1 MSNPRNADHPIE
13 PIFLNRWSPRSF
25 DASSMPEADLFSI
38 LEAARWAQSCY
49 NIQPWRFLYT
59 RRGDAHWDRFVSFL
73 DEFNR
78 SWAQH
83 ASGLIIVLSDRVM
96 PGDGDKRPDKPSHYH
111 SFDAGA
117 AATHMA
123 LQAAALDYNA
133 HTMAG
138 ILFDDIKEQLRIPER
153 FKIEVAVAIGRRGEK
168 EALPDFLQEVETPS
182 PRKPLSEIA
191 FPGAFPAEAV
201 PDSQAA

>member
-13 PIFLNRWSPRSF
+13 PIFLNRWSPRSY
-25 DASSMPEADLFSI
+25 DASEMPEADLLRI

-49 NIQPWRFLYT
+49 NIQPWRFLYA
-59 RRGDAHWDRFVSFL
+59 RRGDAHWEQYVSFL
-73 DEFNR
+73 DDFNR
-78 SWAQH
+78 AWGQH
-83 ASGLIIVLSDRVM
+83 ASSLVLVLSDRIM
-96 PGDGDKRPDKPSHYH
+96 PGDGDQRPDLPSHYH

-133 HTMAG
+133 HAMAG
-138 ILFDDIKEQLRIPER
+138 ILFDDIKDQLGVPER
-153 FKIEVAVAIGRRGEK
+153 FKIEIAVAIGRRGEK
-168 EALPDFLQEVETPS
+168 EALPDFLQEMEAPS

-191 FPGAFPAEAV
+191 FSGSFPAHAIPESEA
-201 PDSQAA
+201 A